1 MSVIKDKL
9 SILIAEKTQSLIKK
23 IVPQVISIA
32 KKAGIQNIGSPNEIM
47 PDYCLTDPEL
57 QKILATRNKLVETL
71 NKTYNIINNLSK
83 PLNTLNTTINATSR
97 ALQIASATRKTANKA
112 IVFIPSPPGTPGFVV
127 STINILKDLE
137 DFLNPKIVTVKN
149 SINSITKAL
158 DLAKRTLKNLINLLK
173 SIDVY
178 LIGCNVSSSDL
189 TSLSD
194 ELQTLDKTELAEE
207 TPGNQTYLGFT
218 LDIEVVPFT
227 PTVNRRRAVAKNKDN
242 IVLLHT
248 PYSFT
253 TLDQVLIEELKLI
266 IDANNLKAD

>member
-23 IVPQVISIA
+23 VVPQVISIA
-32 KKAGIQNIGSPNEIM
+32 EKAGIQNIGSPNEIM

-57 QKILATRNKLVETL
+57 QKILNIRNRLVETL

-83 PLNTLNTTINATSR
+83 PLNILNTTINATSR
-97 ALQIASATRKTANKA
+97 ALQITSATRKTANKA

-137 DFLNPKIVTVKN
+137 EFLNPKIVTVKN

-173 SIDVY
+173 SIDMY
-178 LIGCNVSSSDL
+178 LVGCNIPNSDL

-194 ELQTLDKTELAEE
+194 DLQTLDNTELADE
-207 TPGNQTYLGFT
+207 TPINETYLGFT
-218 LDIEVVPFT
+218 LDIEIVPFT

-242 IVLLHT
+242 IILLST

-266 IDANNLKAD
+266 IDSNNLKAD